1 MLGGIAATLP
11 DPFGKIMFG
20 VALGLSN
27 AAIYIKQEET
37 AK

>member
-11 DPFGKIMFG
+11 EPFGKVLFG

-27 AAIYIKQEET
+27 AAIYIKQEEG
-37 AK
+37 KK